1 MRRAIGLQGVALVL
15 LGVAVIVLALSVPA
29 ASTAP
34 SPPTPRVARLERQ
47 VASLQRQLSQT
58 QTLAIGTAQQLQAS
72 HDAFD
77 RVSQQV
83 DNLTERVAWLE
94 ARVGK

>member
-1 MRRAIGLQGVALVL
+1 MRFSLSLICA
-15 LGVAVIVLALSVPA
+15 AVILLSA
-29 ASTAP
+29 AVVSVA
-34 SPPTPRVARLERQ
+34 SSSNPPTPRVARLQKQ
-47 VASLQRQLSQT
+47 VATLQRQLAQT
-58 QTLAIGTAQQLQAS
+58 QSLALGTAQEVQAS

-83 DNLTERVAWLE
+83 DYLTERVAWLE